1 MSSIASNLSIYNSG
15 DYIIDN
21 YDTPSNKNNI
31 VYHEEQDTNNKME
44 HFRGNRRGGRK
55 RGQGLGPR
63 RIGGGFNSWRPR
75 RHYNNWYNNYWN
87 PFWTSTYYDYQ
98 VPLLDYQTIPVYD
111 NRYNDNIN
119 DTQIQD
125 DLKKTNESL
134 LKTQNIMK
142 QSHNNYLFIIV
153 IMFIIVII
161 LLLKK

>member
-21 YDTPSNKNNI
+21 YDSPSNKNNI
-31 VYHEEQDTNNKME
+31 IYHEEQDTNNKIE
-44 HFRGNRRGGRK
+44 HFRGNRRTGRR

-75 RHYNNWYNNYWN
+75 RQWYNNYWN
-87 PFWTSTYYDYQ
+87 PFWTS
-98 VPLLDYQTIPVYD
+98 PLYFDYQTIPSTLPLYD
-111 NRYNDNIN
+111 NNYNDYIYNDNIN
-119 DTQIQD
+119 DKQIQD